1 METTLDWIRDL
12 KLYQHK
18 DGYRFSV
25 DALLLYAFVNM
36 KHVNHAVDLG
46 TGSGIIGLLLAKKYP
61 KSTVLLVELQK
72 TLARLAEKNI
82 SLNGLQ
88 EQVSLLNAD
97 IKDLRSL
104 LGPHCCDLVVS
115 NPPFRK
121 PTTGRLSTGEE
132 KAIARHE
139 LKIKLPEL
147 AAAASYLLK
156 GKGRFF
162 MIFHPDRL
170 LEVLDA
176 LRLHHL
182 EPKRLRFV
190 HNDLTAVSKIF
201 MLEAVKDGK
210 PGLKLDKPLFL
221 YEKEGAGEHSGV
233 FEKGAGGPYT
243 EEVRKMYGDR

>member
-1 METTLDWIRDL
+1 VETTLDWICDI
-12 KLYQHK
+12 KLYQRK

-36 KHVNHAVDLG
+36 KHVSHAVDLG
-46 TGSGIIGLLLAKKYP
+46 TGSGVIGLLIAKKYP
-61 KSTVLLVELQK
+61 KATVLLVELQES
-72 TLARLAEKNI
+72 LYRLAAKNI
-82 SLNGLQ
+82 SLNSL
-88 EQVSLLNAD
+88 EDRVSLMNAD
-97 IKDLRSL
+97 IRDLRSI
-104 LGPHCCDLVVS
+104 LGPHTCDLVVS

-121 PTTGRLSTGEE
+121 PATGRLSTGEE

-139 LKIKLPEL
+139 LKINLPEL
-147 AAAASYLLK
+147 AASASHLLR

-176 LRLHHL
+176 LRLHSL

-190 HNDLTAVSKIF
+190 HNDAGSVSKIF
-201 MLEAVKDGK
+201 MIEAVKDGK

-221 YEKEGAGEHSGV
+221 YEQKGV
-233 FEKGAGGPYT
+233 DEKGNGGTYT